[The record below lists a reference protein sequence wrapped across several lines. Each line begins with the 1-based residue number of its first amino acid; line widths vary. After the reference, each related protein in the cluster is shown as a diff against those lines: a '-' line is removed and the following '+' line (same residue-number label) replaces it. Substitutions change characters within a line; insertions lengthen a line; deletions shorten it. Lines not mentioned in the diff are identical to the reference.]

1 MGQITSISNERVR
14 RAQALLRSARRR
26 MREGLIVLEGLRL
39 VREAWMAGSPIA
51 ELFFTAE
58 FAAEARGAALVKGID
73 QAGASLWEVPPQV
86 LVALS
91 DTETPQGVVAVVS
104 VPTPVEAPSG
114 GLILIPDQVRD
125 PGNLGT
131 ILRAAW
137 AAGVWKVLLPPG
149 TVDPL
154 SPKVLRAAMGAHF
167 YLPILRLSWEEI
179 GHELIGR
186 TVWLAEAGQGTSY
199 DAVDW
204 SGPVALIVGGEAEG
218 AGVEARALAAGHHVC
233 IPMASGVE
241 SLNAAVATAVL
252 LFEAA
257 RQRRE

>member
-51 ELFFTAE
+51 EFFFTAE
-58 FAAEARGAALVKGID
+58 FAADARGAALVKGVS
-73 QAGASLWEVPPQV
+73 QTNASLWEVTPQV
-86 LVALS
+86 LAALS
-91 DTETPQGVVAVVS
+91 DTETPQGVVAVVPIPEPEETS
-104 VPTPVEAPSG
+104 SG
-114 GLILIPDQVRD
+114 GLTLVLDQIRD

-167 YLPILRLSWEEI
+167 YLPIRRFPWEKI
-179 GHELIGR
+179 GQELTGR

-199 DAVDW
+199 DVVDW

-218 AGVEARALAAGHHVC
+218 AGAKARALAAGHSVC